1 MSDLR
6 TRPKANFIQETDWQE
21 LYVLTNHWKSD
32 LLFYKD
38 DLKFMHHLIDKYFIW
53 ITKKGN
59 LKNVQKVGTAIL
71 DDSKDCD
78 NLIKKVEEH
87 LSHLANLIE
96 EPFKNDSGIFRD
108 EHQELEDDISIF
120 TKAVR
125 KNRKQLF
132 EVTERVLDDEQLA
145 NLMEK

>member
-6 TRPKANFIQETDWQE
+6 ARPKANFIQETDWQE

-59 LKNVQKVGTAIL
+59 LKDVQKVGTAIL
-71 DDSKDCD
+71 ADSKACD
-78 NLIKKVEEH
+78 DLIKRIEEH
-87 LSHLANLIE
+87 LSHLASLID

-108 EHQELEDDISIF
+108 VHQELEDDITIF

-132 EVTERVLDDEQLA
+132 EVTERVLDDEQLVQ
-145 NLMEK
+145 LLEK